1 MEYRDRDGNTVYA
14 NDGQDRFL
22 GWLYG
27 STLGRTALKPL
38 VSPVVSR
45 AGGWLLDQRVSRVAI
60 APFVKNNHIDL
71 EDYTEREYASYNA
84 FFHRQIKA
92 DRRPVNREK
101 DRFISPCDSK
111 LSAYPI
117 TEDGKF
123 LVKHTPY
130 TMESLVRNRKLAE
143 RFYGG
148 QIMIFRLTVDDYHH
162 YCYVDDG
169 IKSGNI
175 HIPGVFH
182 TVNPIANDV
191 YPIYK
196 ENTREYSLLKSL
208 HFGTILMMEVGA
220 LMVGKITNLHGKARV
235 QKGQEKGYF
244 EFGGST
250 VILCVQKDQIE
261 LDEDIRMN
269 TVNGVETIVK
279 MGEQIG
285 KLSKTTGKNN

>member
-1 MEYRDRDGNTVYA
+1 MEYRDRDGNAIHA

-22 GWLYG
+22 ERLYG
-27 STLGRTALKPL
+27 STLGRMALKPL
-38 VSPVVSR
+38 ISPAISQ
-45 AGGWLLDQRVSRVAI
+45 AGGWLLDHPISRAAI

-71 EDYTEREYASYNA
+71 KDYEEQEYASYNA
-84 FFHRQIKA
+84 FFHRQIKG
-92 DRRPVNREK
+92 DKRPVNQEK
-101 DRFISPCDSK
+101 DIFISPCDSK

-117 TEDGKF
+117 TENGKF

-130 TMESLVRNRKLAE
+130 TMESLLQNRKLAE

-169 IKSGNI
+169 AKSGNI

-196 ENTREYSLLKSL
+196 ENTREYSLLKSE

-220 LMVGKITNLHGKARV
+220 LMVGKITNLHGKTRV

-250 VILCVQKDQIE
+250 VILCVQKDQLE

-269 TVNGVETIVK
+269 TADGVETIVK

-285 KLSKTTGKNN
+285 KLSKKTGKNN